1 MLSVHHLSDWYLDP
15 EELNGKKCWCLKDK
29 IPSQKSSTEIIS
41 DTSKSFSAS
50 CMSSRM
56 PRSVFWCLELQTAAS
71 EFLVITCSCSYWGRF
86 GFLWQTCLRGIAQQW
101 QSVPVSLPQGFS
113 GILRRPLTSPGGKLE
128 IFFPIFRCLSFGCS
142 QDTPEENS
150 FGKKIPY
157 VVGVFW
163 IFLEGSLKEEMFP
176 CVCFLSPST
185 CWSSAGCPVINVT
198 NRTAGNNVGA
208 PNKCTFAQ

>member
-1 MLSVHHLSDWYLDP
+1 VITVPQTTVFVRLLFYTGWCNFLRITRETDHESSGMFASRYKVSQMLSVHHLSDWYLDP

-113 GILRRPLTSPGGKLE
+113 GILRRTLTSPGGKLE
-128 IFFPIFRCLSFGCS
+128 IFFPIFRCLFLLDVPRILLKRIVMGRNFP
-142 QDTPEENS
+142 TWW
-150 FGKKIPY
+150 
-157 VVGVFW
+157 VFSEYFW
-163 IFLEGSLKEEMFP
+163 RA
-176 CVCFLSPST
+176 V
-185 CWSSAGCPVINVT
+185 
-198 NRTAGNNVGA
+198 
-208 PNKCTFAQ
+208 